1 MTMLKVIDNIFSLNS
16 KNSSNDLKVNADFI
30 YNYYEKNE
38 TTIRDDIISISD
50 FSYYKKRFIR
60 LSLENHNEND
70 KKDYNQDN
78 FIENIENL
86 SKTNSLKGEYLEFF
100 NKLDTLS
107 PKRKYIINRLDND
120 EEKLKI
126 SSFYNKD
133 KLSIIPDRV
142 AYSYRMSYLRPEEF
156 DVNINQLNSIS
167 DFPEPDLVDYDQNYD
182 NLIFSLNQKEENLEE
197 IKNSTQGSIFNK
209 CKPFEKSVNEI
220 SGSMFLSKIS
230 GIRCGLLIEKY
241 ILNENKYNFLC
252 AKFITSNRNND
263 ELHLKSSYEDEA
275 VRYGQTYRYV
285 IYNVYLYSE
294 LDNSDKCILNK
305 YLICDHPYIT
315 KDILCK
321 EEEAPPPPDNLR
333 FRMTK
338 NKKIFIEWDEPTDY
352 QYDAKGYQIL
362 KRNNLEEPF
371 RVIAQLEGHS
381 DDDLYEPEEETEE
394 NLIIRTPNKISY
406 EYTDYLYEQGKICI
420 YAIRTIDAHGYF
432 SNYSQQVAV
441 GYDPFEDKIIYDLVC
456 SIGARRN
463 MPNEFMLNKS
473 KFFDNE
479 DKMID
484 NLPIS
489 KNIKNIKLYVT
500 PDFGKISLGDN
511 SKIDVIANDDKFKFT
526 IFRLNDLKKYE
537 KQFVIKN
544 FINN

>member
-1 MTMLKVIDNIFSLNS
+1 MLKVIDNIFSLNS
-16 KNSSNDLKVNADFI
+16 KNSSNDLKVNTDFI

-38 TTIRDDIISISD
+38 TTINDDVIAISD

-70 KKDYNQDN
+70 KKDYNRDN

-107 PKRKYIINRLDND
+107 PKRKYVINRLDND

-142 AYSYRMSYLRPEEF
+142 TYSYRMSYLRPEEF

-167 DFPEPDLVDYDQNYD
+167 DFPEPDFVDYDQNYD
-182 NLIFSLNQKEENLEE
+182 NLIFSLNQKEEDLDE
-197 IKNSTQGSIFNK
+197 IKNSTQGNIFNK
-209 CKPFEKSVNEI
+209 CKPFEKSVNEV
-220 SGSMFLSKIS
+220 SGSTFLSKIN

-241 ILNENKYNFLC
+241 ILNGSKYDFLC
-252 AKFITSNRNND
+252 AKFITNSRDDD

-294 LDNSDKCILNK
+294 LDNIDKCVLNK

-394 NLIIRTPNKISY
+394 NLIIRTPNKVSY

-432 SNYSQQVAV
+432 SNYSQQIAI

-484 NLPIS
+484 NLPVS
-489 KNIKNIKLYVT
+489 KNIKNIKLYIT
-500 PDFGKISLGDN
+500 PDFGEISLGDN
-511 SKIDVIANDDKFKFT
+511 SKIDVISNNDKFKFT

>member
-1 MTMLKVIDNIFSLNS
+1 MLKVIDNIFSLNS
-16 KNSSNDLKVNADFI
+16 KNSSNDLKVNTDFI

-38 TTIRDDIISISD
+38 TTINDDVIAISD

-70 KKDYNQDN
+70 KKDYNRDN

-107 PKRKYIINRLDND
+107 PKRKYVINRLDND

-142 AYSYRMSYLRPEEF
+142 TYSYRMSYLRPEDF

-182 NLIFSLNQKEENLEE
+182 NLIFSLNQKEEDLEE
-197 IKNSTQGSIFNK
+197 IKNSTQGNIFNK

-220 SGSMFLSKIS
+220 SGSRLLSKIN

-241 ILNENKYNFLC
+241 ILNGNKYNFLC
-252 AKFITSNRNND
+252 AKFITSNKNND

-285 IYNVYLYSE
+285 VYNVYLYSE
-294 LDNSDKCILNK
+294 LDNIDKCILNK

-394 NLIIRTPNKISY
+394 SLIIRTPNKVSY

-500 PDFGKISLGDN
+500 PDFGEISLGDN
-511 SKIDVIANDDKFKFT
+511 SKIDVITNDDKFKFT
-526 IFRLNDLKKYE
+526 IFRLNDLEKYE